1 MNFDFSDEQ
10 HELRSTA
17 RKFFT
22 ERVQFD
28 DLRRRA
34 DASDA
39 GDDELFDAALWR
51 DMAKLG
57 WLGAAIPDALGGAG
71 LGALELCVLAE
82 EFGRSIA
89 PVPFVLS
96 TCVVAEAIRRYG
108 TKAQCERYL
117 EPIAR
122 GDLIATFALAK
133 GPTGSSTAR
142 SASVYSTATGHL
154 KGAKLPVLDAT
165 RAGVALVACH
175 ADSSNG
181 PVMLALVDLPQPG
194 VTITPIQHFDPFRAQ
209 ARVEFHDAVATPLG
223 DALPDVAVL
232 ESILDQAA
240 IYTAFEQVGG
250 ASACLDMACAY
261 ALERR
266 VFARPIGS
274 FQAIKHRLA
283 DMATK
288 IELARSNAYFAAWA
302 LQQQN
307 DGKASDIPGGMALA
321 AATARVSASE
331 AFDYAARENQQVHGG
346 MGYTWEAN
354 CHPYYTRA
362 KALSTWLGGNAYW
375 SKRLIA
381 ALERDMQRAA

>member
-10 HELRSTA
+10 HELRNAA
-17 RKFFT
+17 RRFFA

-34 DASDA
+34 DA

-51 DMAKLG
+51 DMAGLG
-57 WLGAAIPDALGGAG
+57 WLGAAIPESLGGSG
-71 LGALELCVLAE
+71 QGALDLCVLAE

-96 TCVVAEAIRRYG
+96 TCVVAEAIRRHG
-108 TKAQCERYL
+108 SATQCGRYL
-117 EPIAR
+117 APIAR
-122 GDLIATFALAK
+122 GELIATFALAK
-133 GPTGSSTAR
+133 GPAQSATAR
-142 SASVYSTATGHL
+142 GAAVYSTATGRL
-154 KGAKLPVLDAT
+154 NGTKLPVPEAA

-175 ADSSNG
+175 ADSSTG
-181 PVMLALVDLPQPG
+181 PIMLALVDLPQPG
-194 VTITPIQHFDPFRAQ
+194 VSVKPVQHFDPFRAQ
-209 ARVEFHDAVATPLG
+209 ARVEFTDAVAVPLG
-223 DALPDVAVL
+223 DAPDVAVL
-232 ESILDQAA
+232 ESILDHAA

-250 ASACLDMACAY
+250 ASACLDMACRY

-307 DGKASDIPGGMALA
+307 EGNGSEVPGGIGLA
-321 AATARVSASE
+321 AATARVSAGE
-331 AFDYAARENQQVHGG
+331 AFDFAARENLQVHGG
-346 MGYTWEAN
+346 TGYTWEGN

-362 KALSTWLGGNAYW
+362 RALSTWLGGNAMW
-375 SKRLIA
+375 SERLVA
-381 ALERDMQRAA
+381 ALERDKQRAA